1 MQPSMV
7 VAGDPLQDLVLGQAP
22 RVEAH
27 AVEPFNLQ
35 RAEQRLGPSQRLGHS
50 VVPAIAL
57 AAHRAFHF
65 EVRQELEI
73 IIAGILATAI

>member
-1 MQPSMV
+1 MV
-7 VAGDPLQDLVLGQAP
+7 VEGDPVHDLVLGQAP

-35 RAEQRLGPSQRLGHS
+35 RAEQRLGHS

-65 EVRQELEI
+65 EVSQELAI
-73 IIAGILATAI
+73 IIAGILGGLNRSSQHGVC